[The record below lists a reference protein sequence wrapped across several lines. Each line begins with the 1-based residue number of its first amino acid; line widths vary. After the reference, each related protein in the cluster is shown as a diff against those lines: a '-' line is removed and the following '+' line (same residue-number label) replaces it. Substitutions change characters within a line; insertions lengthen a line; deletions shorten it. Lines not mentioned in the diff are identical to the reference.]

1 MEELTD
7 KENFAMINCS
17 KFKCGSKNG
26 KFVTE
31 CKGTEHECTYP
42 ECDGFKN
49 VFV

>member
-1 MEELTD
+1 MEELTNN
-7 KENFAMINCS
+7 ENFAMINCN
-17 KFKCGSKNG
+17 KFTCGNKNR

-42 ECDGFKN
+42 ECSDFKN